1 MRHDI
6 HLEGFNVRLRPVRTA
21 DAAFITWLRNLD
33 YVKGRV
39 GDSAQSVRVQEAW
52 LKAYFKRAGDYYF
65 IVETL
70 GGISLGTHGIYDVA
84 GSSAEKGRHI
94 MRPEVVAGLPNGILL
109 IDYAFKKMRLTQ
121 IRSNCV
127 STNIPLH
134 SLHRKC
140 GFQRVGLKQAA
151 QMIDGQPVD
160 LVQYLLTA
168 EDWAKVRDPLLPL
181 ANLAA
186 AQVLDWER
194 TQSGRTQPWEENNKP
209 TDSKPGYPVAGGEF

>member
-6 HLEGFNVRLRPVRTA
+6 HLEGFNVRLRPVRVE
-21 DAAFITWLRNLD
+21 DAAFITWLRNQD

-39 GDSAQSVRVQEAW
+39 GDSAQSVRAQEAW
-52 LKAYFKRAGDYYF
+52 LKTYFEREGDYYF

-70 GGISLGTHGIYDVA
+70 RGISLGTHGIYDVA

-94 MRPEVVAGLPNGILL
+94 IRPEIVAGLPNGILL
-109 IDYAFKKMRLTQ
+109 VDYAFENMGLTE

-134 SLHRKC
+134 SLHRKS
-140 GFQRVGLKQAA
+140 GFKRVGVKQAA

-168 EDWAKVRDPLLPL
+168 EDWNKVRDSLLPL
-181 ANLAA
+181 ATLAGV
-186 AQVLDWER
+186 QVLDWEK
-194 TQSGRTQPWEENNKP
+194 TQLGRTQPWEEIHQP
-209 TDSKPGYPVAGGEF
+209 TAV